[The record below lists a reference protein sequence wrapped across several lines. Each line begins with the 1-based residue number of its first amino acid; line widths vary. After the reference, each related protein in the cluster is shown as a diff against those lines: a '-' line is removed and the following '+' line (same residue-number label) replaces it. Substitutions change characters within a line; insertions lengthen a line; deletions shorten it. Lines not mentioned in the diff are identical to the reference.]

1 MSDQD
6 RADEVGA
13 LRAEVAQLRL
23 LANNVP
29 VAIAYYD
36 RDGFTCRFANAGY
49 ARMFGHDEQ
58 SIVGLG
64 LAQVIGEAAARQ
76 IQPQIDR
83 MLYEGRNA
91 AYERQLDDGAGG
103 TRHIEVNLLPHVDAH
118 GERVGAFVL
127 IADITRH
134 RHAELALRESEERL
148 AKFLHANAEGIV
160 FHKDGLITDANPP
173 LLALI
178 GHTLDAVRGRP
189 ALDFVA
195 PDQRER
201 VAAVMAAGAELTYET
216 AVLHADGRRLP
227 VEFIVRTM
235 VYQGERLRMTIV
247 RDLRD
252 RIEARSRIDFLAHHD
267 PLTGLPNR
275 TAFIERVEALLPPA
289 RAQRRTLALLFI
301 DLDHFKRV
309 NDSLGHLAGDALL
322 QTVAQRITGSLHAG
336 DLVSRFGGDE
346 FLVLLQ
352 GDTPPQA
359 VEDVAAKLLATIGA
373 PLQLEGASI
382 SVTPSIGVALFPRD
396 GATPDE
402 LIKHADTAMYEAKA
416 RGRATCCFFQPA
428 MAASA
433 YAELVMESRLAQ
445 AIREQEFVL
454 HFQPQRR
461 LADGGLAGC
470 EALIRWAHPE
480 RGLIGPDDFI
490 PVAESSRLMLPI
502 GQWVLR
508 EALREALR
516 WRALGLADL
525 PVAVNLSSVQFHA
538 ADFVDTVARALAEGG
553 ADGSLLE
560 LELTERMLMDDVEN
574 VRHTLRRLKALG
586 VQIAVDDFGTGYTSL
601 GHLKDL
607 PIDRLKIDRSF
618 VQDLPANRGSAAI
631 ARAII
636 QMARSLGMRTV
647 AEGVEN
653 QAQCD
658 WMRDNGCEELQ
669 GDWLARPMAGAQ
681 LIAWLTDFS
690 PSSPSP
696 AASSSAG

>member
-1 MSDQD
+1 MNIHDP
-6 RADEVGA
+6 AEEIVA

-36 RDGFTCRFANAGY
+36 RHGFTCRFANAGY
-49 ARMFGHDEQ
+49 ARMFDQDEQ

-64 LAQVIGEAAARQ
+64 LAQVIGEEAARQ
-76 IQPQIDR
+76 IQPQID
-83 MLYEGRNA
+83 LVLHEGRSA
-91 AYERQLDDGAGG
+91 TYERQLDDGAGG
-103 TRHIEVNLLPHVDAH
+103 TRFIEVNLLPHVDAR
-118 GERVGAFVL
+118 GERIGAFVL

-134 RHAELALRESEERL
+134 RRAELALRDSEERL

-178 GHTLDAVRGRP
+178 GRTLDEVRGRP

-195 PDQRER
+195 ADQRER
-201 VAAVMAAGAELTYET
+201 VGGVMAAGAELTYET
-216 AVLHADGRRLP
+216 AVLHADGTRLP

-252 RIEARSRIDFLAHHD
+252 RVEARSRIDYLAHHD
-267 PLTGLPNR
+267 ALTGLPNR
-275 TAFIERVEALLPPA
+275 TAFIERVEALLAPA
-289 RAQRRTLALLFI
+289 LAERRTLALLFI

-322 QTVAQRITGSLHAG
+322 QTVARRITGSLRAG

-359 VEDVAAKLLATIGA
+359 VEDVAAKLLAAIGE
-373 PLQLEGASI
+373 PVQLEGASI
-382 SVTPSIGVALFPRD
+382 SVTPSVGVALFPRD

-402 LIKHADTAMYEAKA
+402 LIKHADTAMYRAKA

-433 YAELVMESRLAQ
+433 YAELAMESRLAQ
-445 AIREQEFVL
+445 AARDQEFVL

-461 LADGGLAGC
+461 LTDGSLAGC

-480 RGLIGPDDFI
+480 RGLVGPDDFI
-490 PVAESSRLMLPI
+490 PVAEASRLMLPI
-502 GQWVLR
+502 GHWVLR
-508 EALREALR
+508 QALRQARR
-516 WRALGLADL
+516 WRALGLAEL

-538 ADFVDTVARALAEGG
+538 GDFVDTVARVLAEEG
-553 ADGSLLE
+553 ADGTLLE
-560 LELTERMLMDDVEN
+560 LELTERMLMDDLDT
-574 VRHTLRRLKALG
+574 VRHTLRQLKALG
-586 VQIAVDDFGTGYTSL
+586 VRIAVDDFGTGYTSL

-618 VQDLPANRGSAAI
+618 VKDLPGDTGSAAI

-636 QMARSLGMRTV
+636 QMARSMDMRTV
-647 AEGVEN
+647 AEGVETE
-653 QAQCD
+653 AQRD
-658 WMRDNGCEELQ
+658 WMQDNGCEEMQ
-669 GDWLARPMAGAQ
+669 GDLLARPMTADDLA
-681 LIAWLTDFS
+681 AWLAGFR
-690 PSSPSP
+690 PSSPSR
-696 AASSSAG
+696 AGSSSAG